1 MDGSIVDPNQKALK
15 VDLSLGR
22 LGKSVTGRSPGPS
35 VVSLNRLNNGTAR
48 VIPAFAGIQK
58 VTYCRVIT
66 RTPH

>member
-35 VVSLNRLNNGTAR
+35 LRLGYPYPMARAATRSWVQALSAIARATGAVS
-48 VIPAFAGIQK
+48 
-58 VTYCRVIT
+58 
-66 RTPH
+66 

>member
-35 VVSLNRLNNGTAR
+35 LRLGYPYLW
-48 VIPAFAGIQK
+48 PALQRDPRFRPFQQ
-58 VTYCRVIT
+58 
-66 RTPH
+66 